1 MVSARL
7 TPEDKA
13 ALVRQH
19 LDDGVPLTRLAAAAG
34 LPARTL
40 RRWAA
45 SYRIDPTT
53 AALQRQA
60 RSDLGR
66 RRMPE
71 DLVAAVESLALRRP
85 PPTTAYVHRR
95 VSDLARDRDLPA
107 PSYSTV
113 RSVVAAID
121 PGLRTL
127 AHDGDAAYRDQFEL
141 VHRRSATRP
150 NEQWQ
155 ADHTLLDLQ
164 VLDAK
169 QQPARPWLT
178 VVLDDYSRAVAGYTV
193 FLGDPTAEQT
203 ALALHQAAGR
213 KTNPAWPVMGLP
225 DVLYSDHG
233 SDFTSSRLERVC
245 LDTHIRL
252 IHSRVGVPQGRG
264 KIERFFGT
272 VTSELLPHLP
282 GHIPHGTRGQP
293 VTPPALTL
301 GQLDGILERFVVEDY
316 HARPHSETGQPPAER
331 WLGDGWIPRTPAHTE
346 DLDLLL
352 LTAATGRVVQRD
364 GIRFASTR
372 YLSPVLAA
380 YVGETVTIRYDPRDA
395 AELRVY
401 HHDQYLCRAIA
412 PELAADA
419 VTLQQLQQARTARRK
434 QLKQQLRERRSLAD
448 ALPADQRHLPPAPD
462 PAETMERTAAAPPA
476 APAPAHRLRTYAT
489 D

>member
-1 MVSARL
+1 VVRL
-7 TPEDKA
+7 TPEAKA
-13 ALVRQH
+13 ALIRQH

-45 SYRIDPTT
+45 SYRTDPT
-53 AALQRQA
+53 ASSLQRHA

-66 RRMPE
+66 RRLPE
-71 DLVAAVESLALRRP
+71 DLVAAIEALALRRP
-85 PPTTAYVHRR
+85 APTTAYVHRR
-95 VSDLARDRDLPA
+95 VSDLARDRGQPA

-127 AHDGDAAYRDQFEL
+127 AHNGDAAYRDQFEL
-141 VHRRSATRP
+141 VHRRSAARP

-164 VLDAK
+164 ILDAK
-169 QQPARPWLT
+169 QQPVRPWLT

-213 KTNPAWPVMGLP
+213 KTNPAWLVIGLP

-272 VTSELLPHLP
+272 VTTELLPHLP

-301 GQLDGILERFVVEDY
+301 EQLDGILERFVVEDY
-316 HARPHSETGQPPAER
+316 HARPHSETGQPPTER
-331 WLGDGWIPRTPAHTE
+331 WLADGCCC
-346 DLDLLL
+346 
-352 LTAATGRVVQRD
+352 
-364 GIRFASTR
+364 
-372 YLSPVLAA
+372 SP
-380 YVGETVTIRYDPRDA
+380 P
-395 AELRVY
+395 
-401 HHDQYLCRAIA
+401 
-412 PELAADA
+412 
-419 VTLQQLQQARTARRK
+419 
-434 QLKQQLRERRSLAD
+434 
-448 ALPADQRHLPPAPD
+448 
-462 PAETMERTAAAPPA
+462 PPA
-476 APAPAHRLRTYAT
+476 ARCSATGSASPAPATSHRSSPPSSGRT
-489 D
+489 

>member
-1 MVSARL
+1 MVVRL
-7 TPEDKA
+7 GPEGKV
-13 ALVRQH
+13 ALLREH
-19 LDDGVPLTRLAAAAG
+19 LDDGVPLTRLAEAAG
-34 LPARTL
+34 IPERTL

-45 SYRIDPTT
+45 AYRADPTVNGVT
-53 AALQRQA
+53 RRV
-60 RSDLGR
+60 RSDRGTRAL
-66 RRMPE
+66 PV
-71 DLVAAVESLALRRP
+71 DLVEAVEALALRRP
-85 PPTTAYVHRR
+85 APTAAFIHRR
-95 VSDLARDRDLPA
+95 VAGIARHRGLPA

-113 RSVVAAID
+113 RSIVTGID

-127 AHDGDAAYRDQFEL
+127 ALHGDAAYRDRFEL
-141 VHRRSATRP
+141 VHRRSAARP

-164 VLDAK
+164 ILDAK

-178 VVLDDYSRAVAGYTV
+178 VVLDDHSRAVAGYTV

-203 ALALHQAAGR
+203 ALALHQAAAR
-213 KTNPAWPVMGLP
+213 KTNSAWPVTGLP

-272 VTSELLPHLP
+272 VTTELLPHLP

-293 VTPPALTL
+293 VTPPTLTL

-316 HARPHSETGQPPAER
+316 HARPHNETAQPPVER
-331 WLGDGWIPRTPAHTE
+331 WLGDGWIPRTPAHPE

-364 GIRFASTR
+364 GIRFAGTR

-395 AELRVY
+395 AEVRVY

-419 VTLQQLQQARTARRK
+419 VTLQDLQQARTARRK
-434 QLKQQLRERRSLAD
+434 QLKQQLRARRSLAD
-448 ALPADQRHLPPAPD
+448 ALPADQRHLPPTPD
-462 PAETMERTAAAPPA
+462 PAETTERAAPAPPA
-476 APAPAHRLRTYAT
+476 APTHRLRTYAT

>member
-1 MVSARL
+1 M
-7 TPEDKA
+7 
-13 ALVRQH
+13 
-19 LDDGVPLTRLAAAAG
+19 
-34 LPARTL
+34 
-40 RRWAA
+40 
-45 SYRIDPTT
+45 
-53 AALQRQA
+53 
-60 RSDLGR
+60 
-66 RRMPE
+66 
-71 DLVAAVESLALRRP
+71 
-85 PPTTAYVHRR
+85 HRR

-121 PGLRTL
+121 PGLR

-141 VHRRSATRP
+141 VHRGSATRP

-164 VLDAK
+164 VLDVR

-178 VVLDDYSRAVAGYTV
+178 VVLDDHSRAVAGYTV

-213 KTNPAWPVMGLP
+213 KVNPAWPVMGLP

-272 VTSELLPHLP
+272 VTTELLPHLP

-301 GQLDGILERFVVEDY
+301 AQLDGILERFVIEDY
-316 HARPHSETGQPPAER
+316 HARPHSETGQPPVER
-331 WLGDGWIPRTPAHTE
+331 WLGDGWIPRAPAHPE

-352 LTAATGRVVQRD
+352 LTATTGRIVQRD

-372 YLSPVLAA
+372 YVSPVLAA

-419 VTLQQLQQARTARRK
+419 VTLQQLQHARTARRK

-448 ALPADQRHLPPAPD
+448 SLPADQRHLPAPPDVLEPA
-462 PAETMERTAAAPPA
+462 ASTAATETPA
-476 APAPAHRLRTYAT
+476 ATPVHRLLTCAT

>member
-1 MVSARL
+1 MAMVSARL
-7 TPEDKA
+7 TSEAKV

-45 SYRIDPTT
+45 SYRNDPTI
-53 AALQRQA
+53 AALRPQA

-66 RRMPE
+66 RRVPE
-71 DLVAAVESLALRRP
+71 DLVAAIEALALRRP

-95 VSDLARDRDLPA
+95 VSDLARDRGLPA

-113 RSVVAAID
+113 RSVVGAID

-127 AHDGDAAYRDQFEL
+127 AHSGDAAYRDQFEL

-178 VVLDDYSRAVAGYTV
+178 VVLDDHSRAVAGYTV

-203 ALALHQAAGR
+203 ALALHQAASR
-213 KTNPAWPVMGLP
+213 KTNPAWPVTGLP

-272 VTSELLPHLP
+272 ITTELLPHLP

-293 VTPPALTL
+293 VT
-301 GQLDGILERFVVEDY
+301 
-316 HARPHSETGQPPAER
+316 
-331 WLGDGWIPRTPAHTE
+331 
-346 DLDLLL
+346 
-352 LTAATGRVVQRD
+352 
-364 GIRFASTR
+364 
-372 YLSPVLAA
+372 
-380 YVGETVTIRYDPRDA
+380 
-395 AELRVY
+395 
-401 HHDQYLCRAIA
+401 A
-412 PELAADA
+412 PI
-419 VTLQQLQQARTARRK
+419 
-434 QLKQQLRERRSLAD
+434 
-448 ALPADQRHLPPAPD
+448 
-462 PAETMERTAAAPPA
+462 
-476 APAPAHRLRTYAT
+476 
-489 D
+489 